1 MVKNLPASFDP
12 WVGKIPRRREWL
24 PNPVFLPRESHGQR
38 GVWWSVVHGVKMSWD
53 MTEWPFIP
61 LVDMKK
67 HLGHLELG
75 NKYWHSIWFFFCHY
89 HTMEK
94 DICSSSLIYI
104 SCFCVICFPL
114 DIAQWA
120 QINTKIESHFKII
133 LILENSWGCHVILF
147 LFLFSHWR
155 VDRVEFQ
162 RHSMMTFFRKIQG
175 VMTLRFNTPRKLQ
188 VCRLSITWGS
198 GDSWKVNK
206 ILFFWHDLSLLF
218 SFLRNSTYFCTVFF
232 IVFIFALRNHK
243 ENTVRWQ

>member
-1 MVKNLPASFDP
+1 MGHDWVTIYSISGYKKASGSLRA
-12 WVGKIPRRREWL
+12 WNQVL
-24 PNPVFLPRESHGQR
+24 TL
-38 GVWWSVVHGVKMSWD
+38 
-53 MTEWPFIP
+53 
-61 LVDMKK
+61 
-67 HLGHLELG
+67 
-75 NKYWHSIWFFFCHY
+75 WFFFCHY

-147 LFLFSHWR
+147 LFLFSPWR

-162 RHSMMTFFRKIQG
+162 RHPMMTFRKIQG

-188 VCRLSITWGS
+188 VCRFSITWGS

-218 SFLRNSTYFCTVFF
+218 SFLRNSIYFYTIFF
-232 IVFIFALRNHK
+232 TVFIFALRNHK
-243 ENTVRWQ
+243 ENTLRWR